1 MSDGAVTRARRQ
13 QLLEAGARVIAERG
27 FANTRLA
34 DVAEVAGVS
43 APLIVH
49 YFGTREQM
57 LTDALQYTED
67 RFYEVVAERLSP
79 IPRAA
84 DRLTELIVIDCSP
97 EPDVNLPQ
105 GWALWFE
112 IWNRAAHDPDAA
124 AQRAALDARWRGTV
138 ADIIRQGQA
147 DGDFRAAADP
157 DRAARMLTALLDGLS
172 ISLQLSD
179 PAITP
184 AEALSLAFELR
195 DRLLVSPDGAQG
207 RVHR

>member
-1 MSDGAVTRARRQ
+1 MADEAVTRARRQ

-34 DVAEVAGVS
+34 DVAQEAGVS

-49 YFGTREQM
+49 YFGTREQL

-67 RFYEVVAERLSP
+67 RFYELVAERLAP
-79 IPRAA
+79 IARAA

-112 IWNRAAHDPDAA
+112 IWNRAAHDRDAA
-124 AQRAALDARWRGTV
+124 TQRAALDARWV
-138 ADIIRQGQA
+138 AAVAEIIRQGQV
-147 DGDFRAAADP
+147 DGDFRPEIDS

-172 ISLQLSD
+172 IPLELGD
-179 PAITP
+179 PAVTP
-184 AEALSLAFELR
+184 DEALSLAFELR
-195 DRLLVSPDGAQG
+195 DRLLLPPDHVRAPA
-207 RVHR
+207 HS